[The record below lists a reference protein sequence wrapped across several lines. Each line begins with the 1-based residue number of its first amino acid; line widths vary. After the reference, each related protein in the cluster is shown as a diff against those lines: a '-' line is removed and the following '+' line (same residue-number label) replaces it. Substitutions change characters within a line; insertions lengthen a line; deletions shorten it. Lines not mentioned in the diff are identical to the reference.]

1 MFKFEDLFKK
11 FMPPEQHAPFSVI
24 IDAEKNL
31 IIEPYLPTLMR
42 VASNDNTGVK

>member
-1 MFKFEDLFKK
+1 MMKFEDFFKK
-11 FMPPEQHAPFSVI
+11 TMMPYDHAPFSVI

-42 VASNDNTGVK
+42 AASNDNTGD